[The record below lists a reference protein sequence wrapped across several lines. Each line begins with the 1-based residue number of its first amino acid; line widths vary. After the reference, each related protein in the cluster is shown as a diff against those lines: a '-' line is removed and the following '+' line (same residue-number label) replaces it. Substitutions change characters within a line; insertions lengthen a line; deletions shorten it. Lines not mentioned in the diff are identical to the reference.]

1 VFPKLGTGNRNY
13 ILSTVKIYCC
23 DAHNKNK
30 NFNNV
35 TCTSTI
41 SCTWDISSCIMYQ
54 LRLTV
59 LQDYSLLLYLLAG
72 LSQDN
77 PTEDDYLRVGRALDV
92 AFENIGESSYT

>member
-1 VFPKLGTGNRNY
+1 
-13 ILSTVKIYCC
+13 
-23 DAHNKNK
+23 
-30 NFNNV
+30 
-35 TCTSTI
+35 
-41 SCTWDISSCIMYQ
+41 MYQ